1 MDSTVLTSNEE
12 TEMSQTTITI
22 VNPWTGAY
30 GERDIS
36 DITQEQIDAYA
47 LLLDDDTL
55 SALEGAGDTPAA
67 WLAAYVDR
75 VGPVEAGRV
84 ILGS

>member
-1 MDSTVLTSNEE
+1 
-12 TEMSQTTITI
+12 MSTITI
-22 VNPWTGAY
+22 VNPFSGATV
-30 GERDIS
+30 ERDIS
-36 DITQEQIDAYA
+36 DITQEQVDAYA
-47 LLLDDDTL
+47 QLLDDETL
-55 SALEGAGDTPAA
+55 YALEGAETPAA